1 MSELPREIQ
10 KLAADL
16 ALHRGQ
22 EVTVVAYL
30 KPRPGKEEE
39 TQKLLMSLVP
49 PTLEEPGCIDYHLHR
64 SNDEPCVF
72 MFYENWRSKEDLD
85 EHLTMPYLNT
95 LFENKDDLLSEEIDV
110 KLFTM
115 TSSPPA

>member
-16 ALHRGQ
+16 ALHRGR

-39 TQKLLMSLVP
+39 TEELLMSLVP
-49 PTLEEPGCIDYHLHR
+49 PTLEEPGCIDYYLHR
-64 SNDEPCVF
+64 SDDEPRVF

-85 EHLTMPYLNT
+85 AHLAMPYLNT
-95 LFENKDDLLSEEIDV
+95 LFEKKDDLLSEEIDV

-115 TSSPPA
+115 SNSPPA